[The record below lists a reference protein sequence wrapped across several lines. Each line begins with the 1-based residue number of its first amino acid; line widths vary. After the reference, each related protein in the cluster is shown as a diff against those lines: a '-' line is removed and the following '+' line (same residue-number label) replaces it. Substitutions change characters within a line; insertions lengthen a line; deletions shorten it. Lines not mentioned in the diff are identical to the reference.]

1 MNTNGLKLFF
11 VFFLIIIIISCF
23 SCKKEK
29 PIMSSNSIIDMVIV
43 FKKEIP
49 IEKAREI
56 MEAQS
61 CPYKEGMDSSRGKS
75 YFYKTGPK
83 FIAKIDREEVQKFIK
98 QLESLSEV
106 YEVYK
111 ADWNIIKD

>member
-1 MNTNGLKLFF
+1 MNNNGLKLFI
-11 VFFLIIIIISCF
+11 VFFLLLLIGCF
-23 SCKKEK
+23 SCKKEE
-29 PIMSSNSIIDMVIV
+29 PIMSSNSIIDMVVV

-56 MEAQS
+56 METQNR
-61 CPYKEGMDSSRGKS
+61 PYKEGMDSSRGKS

-83 FIAKIDREEVQKFIK
+83 FIAKIDREEVQEFIK

-111 ADWNIIKD
+111 ADWSIIKD